1 MHVQVKP
8 KPKRNQNIQLMFK
21 FKQNPNTKTRNKE
34 TKKKKG
40 TKTIR
45 QQRSL
50 KYRQKTKQIILI
62 PETQIH
68 PYNRHSDLYQL
79 QTSLPIHLLRYANFS
94 ILLKPYSDQSQSQ
107 KFLLDRK
114 SVV

>member
-107 KFLLDRK
+107 KFLFF
-114 SVV
+114 